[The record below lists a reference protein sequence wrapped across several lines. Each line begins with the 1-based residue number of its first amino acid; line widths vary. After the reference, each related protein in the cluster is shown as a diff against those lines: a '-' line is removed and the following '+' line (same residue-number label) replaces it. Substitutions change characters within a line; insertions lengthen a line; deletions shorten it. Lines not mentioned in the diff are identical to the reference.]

1 MFKISHYLCRCSAL
15 CPCSSRSGFFFFFFK
30 RWLCPSETLLFFKGI
45 QNCFLDPK
53 QPNLWHRRS
62 FLTDSSVLA
71 SLSVVL
77 AWPPAVSLCG
87 PGEGTVQGPY
97 RPLRGSKVKNS
108 KKRGSKKCWLG
119 LMSCVDRGWLPGL
132 CGWPLGWGPGQGDRA
147 CSPWCRLLRACHHP
161 VPPFGRVSRLQAE
174 DKLAFCFPWVYFN
187 CIAATPDNGHIL
199 SPGNCP
205 PPTGSCVPEKQDHHF
220 QTWFFSSSF
229 F

>member
-1 MFKISHYLCRCSAL
+1 MSIRNPFIFQRDSELLLRSKVAKSLAPQKLPHRFLCF
-15 CPCSSRSGFFFFFFK
+15 GFTQC
-30 RWLCPSETLLFFKGI
+30 RPG
-45 QNCFLDPK
+45 
-53 QPNLWHRRS
+53 
-62 FLTDSSVLA
+62 LA
-71 SLSVVL
+71 SSSL
-77 AWPPAVSLCG
+77 SLCG

-132 CGWPLGWGPGQGDRA
+132 CGWPLSWGPGQGDRA